1 MIPDRLDALIVVH
14 LPHIRHLTGF
24 TGSNALCII
33 RPESVLLATDPRYAT
48 QVRAEVEHATI
59 LVANGPLS
67 DALLPRLRL
76 RRGSRVGFDAERTSA
91 ALLGRMKERRPGLA
105 WKDTHGMLDDLVSV
119 KDEREIGFIR
129 AAAELSDMVFTDILP
144 MIEPGVRESEIAAEL
159 SYLQRL
165 YGSDGDAFEP
175 IVASGVRGA
184 LPHARATHKRI
195 RSGELVT
202 LDFGCR
208 MNGYCSDLTRT
219 VAVGRVPVR
228 LRRMYEAVLAA
239 QLSAMALVRDGAS
252 ARGVDSE
259 ARRVLRKKRLD
270 KRFTHSL
277 GHGLGL
283 DVHEH
288 PRLAPRSRNFLKTG
302 QVVTV
307 EPGVY
312 IPGVGGV
319 RIEDDVVVR
328 QHGVELLTR
337 SSKAFISL

>member
-1 MIPDRLDALIVVH
+1 
-14 LPHIRHLTGF
+14 
-24 TGSNALCII
+24 
-33 RPESVLLATDPRYAT
+33 
-48 QVRAEVEHATI
+48 
-59 LVANGPLS
+59 
-67 DALLPRLRL
+67 
-76 RRGSRVGFDAERTSA
+76 
-91 ALLGRMKERRPGLA
+91 
-105 WKDTHGMLDDLVSV
+105 
-119 KDEREIGFIR
+119 
-129 AAAELSDMVFTDILP
+129 
-144 MIEPGVRESEIAAEL
+144 
-159 SYLQRL
+159 
-165 YGSDGDAFEP
+165 
-175 IVASGVRGA
+175 
-184 LPHARATHKRI
+184 
-195 RSGELVT
+195 
-202 LDFGCR
+202 
-208 MNGYCSDLTRT
+208 
-219 VAVGRVPVR
+219 
-228 LRRMYEAVLAA
+228 MYEAVLAA